1 MATRD
6 LARTIIEGGQCKQH
20 AKAPRRDAK
29 RSERMNIRAYLRNC
43 ARDRGW
49 DEGHVCP
56 ERETVGACSADR
68 TAALRRWMEQYVGRS
83 WDEAYA
89 AVVRTHDRRTTKGRH
104 LIEGHFRARD
114 FARQESTPKETY
126 ETPSWFAVDADG
138 TVISC
143 PRQSPKRK
151 SEPKITPDIVA
162 WLAGR
167 KIARRGATYFWLVPV
182 ERWVSRTVDA
192 GDGTEERTWE
202 RVVTGYRQGGRFAAS
217 DRTFFAAIDPL
228 TQQALTNATN
238 D

>member
-1 MATRD
+1 MATKD
-6 LARTIIEGGQCKQH
+6 LARTIIEGGQCKPH

-29 RSERMNIRAYLRNC
+29 RSERMKIRAYLRNC

-49 DEGHVCP
+49 DEGHARP
-56 ERETVGACSADR
+56 EREWVMACYADR

-89 AVVRTHDRRTTKGRH
+89 AAVRTHDRRTTRGRH

-114 FARQESTPKETY
+114 FVRLPNAPKETY
-126 ETPSWFAVDADG
+126 EMPSWFAVDADG
-138 TVISC
+138 IVVSC
-143 PRQSPKRK
+143 PRRSFKRK
-151 SEPKITPDIVA
+151 PEPKITPDITA
-162 WLAGR
+162 WLADR
-167 KIARRGATYFWLVPV
+167 KIARRGAAYFWLVPV
-182 ERWVSRTVDA
+182 EHWASRTVDA

-217 DRTFFAAIDPL
+217 DRTFFDAIDSL
-228 TQQALTNATN
+228 TQQTLTGATN